1 MQNGNPFE
9 KNRIRDRMRE
19 RLILSAFIV
28 LSALA
33 SVILMDLIVY
43 PIALLSMRRRELFNA
58 AVGYSFWI
66 VVLSLLLCSLARGV
80 CRLRRDGFGTGQ
92 ILARIGRRS
101 LGILVSALALLATGA
116 VVIGVIY
123 FIMSNNYYLL
133 YKLTGL

>member
-66 VVLSLLLCSLARGV
+66 VVLALLLYSLARAV